1 MFELFQAFNEKA
13 NLYKFI
19 SNTLFF
25 FLDLTK
31 ENESLSLLDTNDS
44 KVLLCIDI

>member
-13 NLYKFI
+13 NLYKLI
-19 SNTLFF
+19 SNALFF